1 MESYTEQGFPSVPPL
16 EPSLSSVFGVQTNM
30 LGGRRP
36 TLPNTTDQMTA
47 RFADRSH
54 QCNIALLACSVDKIA
69 AEPKRLPERA
79 EELGKAASAALNICA
94 LIAVT
99 TARTAAWQQ
108 LIRCNIWLHLSS
120 SIPDNMKKELL
131 EGPISPE
138 GLLGLHLHS
147 VVDQLQKTS
156 EEAEKFKS
164 HVSRAQRDA
173 GPQRSSG
180 HCGTAGTRGRDA
192 PLLLLLLRPGGATR
206 RPAARRGQK
215 NRRMAP
221 SWSNPTARAAEK
233 TEQEIMTFWGDVCME
248 DQT

>member
-79 EELGKAASAALNICA
+79 EELGKAASAALNIC
-94 LIAVT
+94 AVT

-192 PLLLLLLRPGGATR
+192 PLLLLLLRPSGATR
-206 RPAARRGQK
+206 RLNRQLGGVRRTAAWLRPGLTPPQEPPRKQSRR
-215 NRRMAP
+215 
-221 SWSNPTARAAEK
+221 
-233 TEQEIMTFWGDVCME
+233 
-248 DQT
+248 

>member
-79 EELGKAASAALNICA
+79 EELGKAASAALNIC
-94 LIAVT
+94 AVT

-206 RPAARRGQK
+206 RLNRQLGGVRRTAAWLRPGLTPPQEPPRKQSRR
-215 NRRMAP
+215 
-221 SWSNPTARAAEK
+221 
-233 TEQEIMTFWGDVCME
+233 
-248 DQT
+248 